1 MGDKSSSRGF
11 TVLEV
16 LVALAILGSAF
27 TMLLAAHASAVRVEG
42 SAQRLMTGTL
52 LARQILTTTEIE
64 GPPSMGGDSGD
75 FGEAFPDYAWER
87 TVQDLNLPVS
97 LPLSVPVGDLKQIH
111 IAVTWPERGQTA
123 SVDLFYYALVS
134 P

>member
-1 MGDKSSSRGF
+1 MAGKSWSRGF

-52 LARQILTTTEIE
+52 LARQILTKTEVE
-64 GPPSMGGDSGD
+64 GVPELGGDSGD
-75 FGEAFPDYAWER
+75 FGEAFPGYAWER
-87 TVQDLNLPVS
+87 TVQEMTLPVD
-97 LPLSVPVGDLKQIH
+97 LPLSVSVNNLKAIH
-111 IAVTWPERGQTA
+111 IAVTWPERGQTN
-123 SVDLFYYALVS
+123 SVDLFYYALV

>member
-1 MGDKSSSRGF
+1 MAAKSSSRGF

-27 TMLLAAHASAVRVEG
+27 TVLLVAHASAVRVEG

-52 LARQILTTTEIE
+52 LAREILTRTETE
-64 GPPSMGGDSGD
+64 GPPEFGGDSGD
-75 FGEAFPDYAWER
+75 FGESFPGYTWER
-87 TVQDLNLPVS
+87 TVQEMSLPVD
-97 LPLSVPVGDLKQIH
+97 LPLSVSVNNLKEIH
-111 IAVTWPERGQTA
+111 IAVSWPERGQTN
-123 SVDLFYYALVS
+123 SVDLVYYALV